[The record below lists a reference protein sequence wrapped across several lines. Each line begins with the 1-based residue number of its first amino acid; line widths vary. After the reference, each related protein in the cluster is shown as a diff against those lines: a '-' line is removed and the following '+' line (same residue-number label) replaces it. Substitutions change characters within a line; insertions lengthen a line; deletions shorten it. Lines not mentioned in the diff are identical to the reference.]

1 MPFKSQAQRRKF
13 YALKSEGK
21 MTQKTIDRWDDETP
35 KGIPKRLK
43 KHASFISAFKD
54 ELNRLGVSHDA

>member
-1 MPFKSQAQRRKF
+1 MSQA
-13 YALKSEGK
+13 
-21 MTQKTIDRWDDETP
+21 TIDRWEDKTP

-43 KHASFISAFKD
+43 KHASFISAFSD